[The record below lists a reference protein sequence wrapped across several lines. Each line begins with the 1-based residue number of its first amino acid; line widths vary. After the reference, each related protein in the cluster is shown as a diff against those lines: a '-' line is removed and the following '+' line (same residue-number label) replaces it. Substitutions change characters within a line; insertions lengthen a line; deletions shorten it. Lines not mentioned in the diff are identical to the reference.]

1 MNKRFQKI
9 AALSCATA
17 LTLSLLTPSAL
28 ANGNGKDNG
37 KDKGSTGAGQTAVH
51 IHGVKDIAGNKDEVT
66 ITVGDKSY
74 TGVLKGDKLTIEMG
88 STDNGFDFG
97 KDESLEIGYKT
108 ANGSGT
114 ILIKHQ
120 EGNGANIGTEHDKGL
135 NNFKGEV
142 KPNPVPSTQPSAEPS
157 TQPSA
162 EPSTEPSAQPSAQP
176 SAEPSTEPSAQP
188 SAQPSAEPSAQP
200 SAEPSTEPSAQP
212 SAEPSTQPSTEP
224 SAEPSTEPSTEPSA
238 EPSTEPSAEP
248 STEPSTEPSAE
259 PSTEPSAE
267 PSAEVE
273 ILEDPTPLAP
283 VPEVVLEESPVP
295 LTDLPEET
303 IEIEEETVPLGDL
316 PQTGTAMTPADPTVT
331 AGLSAIA
338 ASLAAIGLLIKRTGK
353 KNDDAE

>member
-162 EPSTEPSAQPSAQP
+162 EPSAQPSAEPSTQPSAQP
-176 SAEPSTEPSAQP
+176 SAEPSTEPSA
-188 SAQPSAEPSAQP
+188 
-200 SAEPSTEPSAQP
+200 
-212 SAEPSTQPSTEP
+212 EP
-224 SAEPSTEPSTEPSA
+224 SAEPSTG
-238 EPSTEPSAEP
+238 
-248 STEPSTEPSAE
+248 
-259 PSTEPSAE
+259 PSAE
-267 PSAEVE
+267 PSAEVG

>member
-162 EPSTEPSAQPSAQP
+162 EPS
-176 SAEPSTEPSAQP
+176 
-188 SAQPSAEPSAQP
+188 AQP

-212 SAEPSTQPSTEP
+212 SAEPSTQ
-224 SAEPSTEPSTEPSA
+224 
-238 EPSTEPSAEP
+238 
-248 STEPSTEPSAE
+248 

>member
-37 KDKGSTGAGQTAVH
+37 EDKGSTGAGQTAVH
-51 IHGVKDIAGNKDEVT
+51 IHGVKDIADNKDEVT

-142 KPNPVPSTQPSAEPS
+142 KPNLVPSTQPSA
-157 TQPSA
+157 
-162 EPSTEPSAQPSAQP
+162 
-176 SAEPSTEPSAQP
+176 
-188 SAQPSAEPSAQP
+188 
-200 SAEPSTEPSAQP
+200 
-212 SAEPSTQPSTEP
+212 
-224 SAEPSTEPSTEPSA
+224 
-238 EPSTEPSAEP
+238 
-248 STEPSTEPSAE
+248 
-259 PSTEPSAE
+259 
-267 PSAEVE
+267 
-273 ILEDPTPLAP
+273 
-283 VPEVVLEESPVP
+283 
-295 LTDLPEET
+295 
-303 IEIEEETVPLGDL
+303 
-316 PQTGTAMTPADPTVT
+316 
-331 AGLSAIA
+331 
-338 ASLAAIGLLIKRTGK
+338 
-353 KNDDAE
+353 

>member
-37 KDKGSTGAGQTAVH
+37 EDKGSTGAGQTEVH
-51 IHGVKDIAGNKDEVT
+51 IHGVKDIADNKDEVT

-157 TQPSA
+157 
-162 EPSTEPSAQPSAQP
+162 
-176 SAEPSTEPSAQP
+176 
-188 SAQPSAEPSAQP
+188 AEPSAVP
-200 SAEPSTEPSAQP
+200 SA
-212 SAEPSTQPSTEP
+212 QPSTEP
-224 SAEPSTEPSTEPSA
+224 SAEPSA
-238 EPSTEPSAEP
+238 V
-248 STEPSTEPSAE
+248 
-259 PSTEPSAE
+259 
-267 PSAEVE
+267 VE

-316 PQTGTAMTPADPTVT
+316 PQTGTAMTPADPSVT
-331 AGLSAIA
+331 AGLSAIS

>member
-37 KDKGSTGAGQTAVH
+37 EDKGSTGAGQTAVH
-51 IHGVKDIAGNKDEVT
+51 IHGVKDIADNKDEVT

-157 TQPSA
+157 A
-162 EPSTEPSAQPSAQP
+162 E
-176 SAEPSTEPSAQP
+176 P

-200 SAEPSTEPSAQP
+200 SAEPCCAKH
-212 SAEPSTQPSTEP
+212 
-224 SAEPSTEPSTEPSA
+224 
-238 EPSTEPSAEP
+238 
-248 STEPSTEPSAE
+248 
-259 PSTEPSAE
+259 
-267 PSAEVE
+267 
-273 ILEDPTPLAP
+273 ILAVGNIHIPKMLA
-283 VPEVVLEESPVP
+283 VFLH
-295 LTDLPEET
+295 
-303 IEIEEETVPLGDL
+303 
-316 PQTGTAMTPADPTVT
+316 
-331 AGLSAIA
+331 AGLLQKA
-338 ASLAAIGLLIKRTGK
+338 ARILFFRDGGLLRRGLTGAQ
-353 KNDDAE
+353 D

>member
-162 EPSTEPSAQPSAQP
+162 EPSAQPSAEPSTQPSAQP

-248 STEPSTEPSAE
+248 STG
-259 PSTEPSAE
+259 PSAE

>member
-162 EPSTEPSAQPSAQP
+162 EPSAQPSAEPSTQPSAQP

-188 SAQPSAEPSAQP
+188 SAQPSP
-200 SAEPSTEPSAQP
+200 
-212 SAEPSTQPSTEP
+212 EP
-224 SAEPSTEPSTEPSA
+224 SAEPS
-238 EPSTEPSAEP
+238 
-248 STEPSTEPSAE
+248 
-259 PSTEPSAE
+259 
-267 PSAEVE
+267 
-273 ILEDPTPLAP
+273 
-283 VPEVVLEESPVP
+283 PE
-295 LTDLPEET
+295 
-303 IEIEEETVPLGDL
+303 
-316 PQTGTAMTPADPTVT
+316 
-331 AGLSAIA
+331 
-338 ASLAAIGLLIKRTGK
+338 RTSVG
-353 KNDDAE
+353 

>member
-135 NNFKGEV
+135 NNYKGEV

-157 TQPSA
+157 TQ
-162 EPSTEPSAQPSAQP
+162 
-176 SAEPSTEPSAQP
+176 
-188 SAQPSAEPSAQP
+188 
-200 SAEPSTEPSAQP
+200 
-212 SAEPSTQPSTEP
+212 
-224 SAEPSTEPSTEPSA
+224 
-238 EPSTEPSAEP
+238 
-248 STEPSTEPSAE
+248 

>member
-248 STEPSTEPSAE
+248 S
-259 PSTEPSAE
+259 
-267 PSAEVE
+267 AEVE

>member
-162 EPSTEPSAQPSAQP
+162 EPSAQPSAEPSTQPSAQP

-212 SAEPSTQPSTEP
+212 SAEPSTQ
-224 SAEPSTEPSTEPSA
+224 
-238 EPSTEPSAEP
+238 
-248 STEPSTEPSAE
+248 

>member
-176 SAEPSTEPSAQP
+176 S
-188 SAQPSAEPSAQP
+188 
-200 SAEPSTEPSAQP
+200 
-212 SAEPSTQPSTEP
+212 
-224 SAEPSTEPSTEPSA
+224 
-238 EPSTEPSAEP
+238 
-248 STEPSTEPSAE
+248 
-259 PSTEPSAE
+259 TEPSAE